1 MLIGAGVLGVIGFF
15 VLSSLTIVGGIAGG
29 KSNCKLSKIITIGVV
44 VGVGVGR
51 MAGKCLKRKLNLSKL
66 DLGLVVRIR
75 VNAMLKW
82 AKNNRKKLDVP

>member
-1 MLIGAGVLGVIGFF
+1 
-15 VLSSLTIVGGIAGG
+15 
-29 KSNCKLSKIITIGVV
+29 
-44 VGVGVGR
+44 